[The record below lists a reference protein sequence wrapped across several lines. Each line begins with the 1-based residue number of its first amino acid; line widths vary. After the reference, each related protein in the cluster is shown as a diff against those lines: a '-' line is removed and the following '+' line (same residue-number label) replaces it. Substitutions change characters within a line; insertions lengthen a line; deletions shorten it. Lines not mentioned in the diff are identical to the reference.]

1 MRASLLA
8 LLLAA
13 GCLLVA
19 CGQGGL
25 REPAECPPFEPPTDE
40 GRSAYAVAV
49 TYGLEQMLAAEDAF
63 RLAWPDRR
71 LRERKEFRRDF
82 VAYVHTMRC
91 FARNIENLD
100 PSPTTPGTGSF
111 PAFQQ
116 FLEGE
121 LAFVL
126 DTLNLGWEAVESRNR
141 TKYREFIE
149 QTAEL
154 RTRLLAA
161 ANGARALP

>member
-1 MRASLLA
+1 MKALSFA
-8 LLLAA
+8 LLVFA
-13 GCLLVA
+13 GFLLGA
-19 CGQGGL
+19 CGGGGL
-25 REPAECPPFEPPTDE
+25 REPEECPPFEPPPHED
-40 GRSAYAVAV
+40 RSPYAVAV

-71 LRERKEFRRDF
+71 LRERDEFRRDF

-91 FARNIENLD
+91 FARAIATLD
-100 PSPTTPGTGSF
+100 PEPTTPGTESF

-121 LAFVL
+121 LAFALETL
-126 DTLNLGWEAVESRNR
+126 DLGWEAVKSRNR

-149 QTAEL
+149 WSAEL